1 MADHGEVIPAVP
13 SVQERTDLEQR
24 VVEAE
29 AELAVLREE
38 IAETNRGVIAL
49 YAELEETAERLRNVS
64 ELKSRFL
71 AYVSHEFRTPL
82 AAVKSMTRILLD
94 RLDGPLSDEQEKQ
107 VLYVQSAAS
116 ELLEL
121 VNDQLDLAKLEAG
134 RLTVSPDWFEML
146 DFFATLRG
154 MFRPILMNDAVTL
167 TFEAPDEMVRIYS
180 DDKKLA
186 QILRNFIANALK
198 FTAKGEVRVR
208 AVLHAN
214 DTVTFS
220 VSDTGI
226 GIPEESLAF
235 VFSDFVQVDSPLQK
249 RFRGTGL
256 GLALCRKF
264 AVLLGG
270 DVDVRST
277 LGVGSTFSVTIP
289 TTLDVDPS
297 A

>member
-1 MADHGEVIPAVP
+1 M
-13 SVQERTDLEQR
+13 
-24 VVEAE
+24 
-29 AELAVLREE
+29 
-38 IAETNRGVIAL
+38 AETNRGVIAL
-49 YAELEETAERLRNVS
+49 YAELEETAEQLRNVS

-94 RLDGPLSDEQEKQ
+94 RLDGPLSEEQEKQ
-107 VLYVQSAAS
+107 VLFMQSAAS

-154 MFRPILMNDAVTL
+154 MFRPILLNDAVTL

-180 DDKKLA
+180 DDKKLS
-186 QILRNFIANALK
+186 QILRNFISNALK
-198 FTAKGEVRVR
+198 FTASGEVRVR

-214 DTVTFS
+214 DTVTFA

-256 GLALCRKF
+256 GLAICRKF
-264 AVLLGG
+264 ARLLGG
-270 DVDVRST
+270 DVDVHST
-277 LGVGSTFSVTIP
+277 LGEGSTFSVTIP
-289 TTLDVDPS
+289 TTLDVEPTP
-297 A
+297 